1 MDDNINNNEVSKEL
15 AQDKKWKK
23 SMPHPY
29 IVIFGL
35 IALVTAMTW
44 IIPSGSFDRVYNEA
58 VGRTLVVPG
67 TYHLVEHTPVGNPRK
82 HNSK

>member
-29 IVIFGL
+29 IVILSYLGL
-35 IALVTAMTW
+35 SRL
-44 IIPSGSFDRVYNEA
+44 
-58 VGRTLVVPG
+58 
-67 TYHLVEHTPVGNPRK
+67 
-82 HNSK
+82 